1 MNRPVKTLW
10 FCLFLILA
18 YCRLSAAYF
27 PAGTKEISSG
37 YKDDTLSPRS
47 KKLLVAGANLGL
59 WTGSYIMLD
68 KAWYQ
73 HYEREKFH
81 FFNDNAEWNQMDKLG
96 HTWTTYQVSRVAHEW
111 WKWTGM
117 SDTKS
122 AILGGTFGMVY
133 QGMIE
138 IQDGCSSKWGFSW
151 GDMGANLAGGTLFVA
166 QQLAWKDQRLQ
177 IKFSYWPHAYPTDL
191 VGRRDQLFGAS
202 VPGRIL
208 KDYNSQTYWI
218 SANLHAFFPQSKM
231 PRWLNLSVGQSS
243 DLMLG
248 GRDNSWIGPNG
259 SIKDHT
265 NIPRIRR
272 FYLSADVDLTRIHT
286 RSKFLRGFFFALN
299 MVKIPA
305 PALEYSGREGFRF
318 HSLYF

>member
-1 MNRPVKTLW
+1 MNRSVKAHWVT
-10 FCLFLILA
+10 LFLLLA
-18 YCRLSAAYF
+18 FGRLHAAHF
-27 PAGTKEISSG
+27 PVAQAGFE
-37 YKDDTLSPRS
+37 YKTTSDTLSPRS
-47 KKLLVAGANLGL
+47 KKLLVAGANIGL
-59 WTGSYIMLD
+59 WTSSYVMLD

-73 HYEREKFH
+73 HYAREKFH

-96 HTWTTYQVSRVAHEW
+96 HAWTTYQVSRVAHEW

-122 AILGGTFGMVY
+122 AILGGSFGMLY

-138 IQDGCSSKWGFSW
+138 IQDGFSSKWGFSW
-151 GDMGANLAGGTLFVA
+151 GDMGANFAGAAAFVT
-166 QQLAWKDQRLQ
+166 QQLAWKDQRIQ
-177 IKFSYWPHAYPTDL
+177 IKFSYWPHAYPAELT
-191 VGRRDQLFGAS
+191 GRRDQLFGAS

-218 SANLHAFFPQSKM
+218 SANLRSFFPQSSM
-231 PRWLNLSVGQSS
+231 PRWLNISMGHSS

-286 RSKFLRGFFFALN
+286 RSKVLRGLFFALN

-318 HSLYF
+318 HSVYF